1 MQELQ
6 DQYDCCA
13 GIDVHKQSVSV
24 CVLSRGK
31 GKAAEGEVR
40 NYGTTTRELVDLS
53 LWLQEQKVEK
63 VVMESTGVYW
73 KPVRQVLESE
83 QIEAIVANA
92 QHVKNVPGRKTDT
105 ADCAW
110 LATLLKKGLVR
121 ASLVP
126 TGAHQQLRDLSR
138 SRVTLVQDRARAALR
153 IQKLLEEA
161 NVKLASVATDVLGVS
176 GRAMLKALAS
186 GETDPQRLA
195 QLAKGKL
202 KKKLAALGPALE
214 GRIQEHQ
221 RFMLGELLG
230 QVEELERRI
239 ARYQEQIE
247 LVVEKHFKEEVKL
260 VRSIKGVERIA
271 AAAIVGEIG
280 IDMTRFP
287 TARHLC
293 SWGGLCPGNHES
305 GGKRKSGRT
314 RKGNPWFRRVMTQVA
329 WAASH
334 SKNTYLATLYRK
346 LAPRRGKK
354 RAVLAVANAMA
365 GILWYMLSRRVPYKD
380 LGADYYEK
388 VNGEHLRRYYIRKLQ
403 KLGLKV
409 QVEPIQIAA

>member
-176 GRAMLKALAS
+176 GRAMLKALAAGKPTLS
-186 GETDPQRLA
+186 GWRNWP
-195 QLAKGKL
+195 KG
-202 KKKLAALGPALE
+202 
-214 GRIQEHQ
+214 
-221 RFMLGELLG
+221 
-230 QVEELERRI
+230 
-239 ARYQEQIE
+239 
-247 LVVEKHFKEEVKL
+247 
-260 VRSIKGVERIA
+260 S
-271 AAAIVGEIG
+271 
-280 IDMTRFP
+280 
-287 TARHLC
+287 
-293 SWGGLCPGNHES
+293 
-305 GGKRKSGRT
+305 
-314 RKGNPWFRRVMTQVA
+314 
-329 WAASH
+329 
-334 SKNTYLATLYRK
+334 
-346 LAPRRGKK
+346 
-354 RAVLAVANAMA
+354 
-365 GILWYMLSRRVPYKD
+365 
-380 LGADYYEK
+380 
-388 VNGEHLRRYYIRKLQ
+388 
-403 KLGLKV
+403 
-409 QVEPIQIAA
+409 